1 MLKLVTILYNRLK
14 YLIFVLILLELVVIY
29 CALTEDFTNLILSCV
44 DNKLSFWGY
53 LFSVE
58 EPVKYIFKLVIPGT
72 LIFHFFNI
80 KFSKREKSIKIIEN
94 IYRQFTTLQ
103 LFISFFLLS
112 TLCYYLNSFYSF
124 LYSKYKHCKL

>member
-1 MLKLVTILYNRLK
+1 MLKLVIPWFNRIK
-14 YLIFVLILLELVVIY
+14 YLIFIIILLELVVIY
-29 CALTEDFTNLILSCV
+29 FAITEEFADLILNCV
-44 DNKLSFWGY
+44 NNKLNFWGY
-53 LFSVE
+53 LFSIE
-58 EPVKYIFKLVIPGT
+58 KPIKFIFRLVIPGS

-80 KFSKREKSIKIIEN
+80 KFSKREKGIKIIEN

-112 TLCYYLNSFYSF
+112 TICYYLNSFYSF